1 MIWFKIKGA
10 TRSVG
15 IKNTIESERILNQ
28 MKTKGYIVGK
38 QSVYNLVS
46 EEGLH
51 FLEKEIKLQMRCW
64 K

>member
-1 MIWFKIKGA
+1 MIWFKIKGT

-15 IKNTIESERILNQ
+15 IKSTIESERILNQ

-38 QSVYNLVS
+38 KSIYNLVS
-46 EEGLH
+46 EEGFH

>member
-1 MIWFKIKGA
+1 MIWFTIKGT

-15 IKNTIESERILNQ
+15 IKNTIEAGRILNQ

-38 QSVYNLVS
+38 QSIYNLVS
-46 EEGLH
+46 EEGFH
-51 FLEKEIKLQMRCW
+51 FLEKEIKLQVRCW